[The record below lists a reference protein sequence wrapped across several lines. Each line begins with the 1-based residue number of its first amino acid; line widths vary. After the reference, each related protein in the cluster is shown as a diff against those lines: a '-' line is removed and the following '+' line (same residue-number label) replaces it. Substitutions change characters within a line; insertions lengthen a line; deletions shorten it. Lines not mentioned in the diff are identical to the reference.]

1 MTFLPLNTLRD
12 GAAELGIDLSESQ
25 LARLDDFAAFLV
37 DANSRFNLTRIT
49 QPQDIVTS
57 HYLDSFTCL
66 AALDVKP
73 GGRVI
78 DVGAGAGFPGI
89 PIKIARPDL
98 SVTLLEAT
106 RKKSDF
112 IAEAIRRM
120 GLENTIALAAR
131 AEAIGHEPEHR
142 ERYDAAYARALSEL
156 RVLAELCLPLVRQ
169 GGYVVAQKGRDIDE
183 ELVAAKPIICRLGGQ
198 IEDVK
203 QIRIPGTDI
212 IRRLVVIEKVKPTPA
227 GYPRAYG
234 RIGGGAESRR
244 RKAEDGEPGR
254 DRPMA

>member
-1 MTFLPLNTLRD
+1 MTFLPLNILRD
-12 GAAELGIDLSESQ
+12 GAAELGIDLSESR
-25 LARLDDFAAFLV
+25 LAHLDDFAAFLV
-37 DANSRFNLTRIT
+37 EANSRFNLTRIT

-78 DVGAGAGFPGI
+78 DVGSGAGFPGI

-120 GLENTIALAAR
+120 GLENTIALNAR
-131 AEAIGHEPEHR
+131 AEAIGRDPEHR

-169 GGYVVAQKGRDIDE
+169 GGYVVAQKGRDIDD
-183 ELVAAKPIICRLGGQ
+183 ELLAAKPIIDRLGGRV
-198 IEDVK
+198 EDVK
-203 QIRIPGTDI
+203 QIPIPGTDI
-212 IRRLVVIEKVKPTPA
+212 IRQLVVIEKAKPTPA
-227 GYPRAYG
+227 GYPRAYA
-234 RIGGGAESRR
+234 RIVGKGS
-244 RKAEDGEPGR
+244 
-254 DRPMA
+254 

>member
-1 MTFLPLNTLRD
+1 MTFLPLDILRD

-25 LARLDDFAAFLV
+25 LAHLDDFAAFLV
-37 DANSRFNLTRIT
+37 EANSRFNLTRIT
-49 QPQDIVTS
+49 QPEDIVTL

-73 GGRVI
+73 GGSII
-78 DVGAGAGFPGI
+78 DVGSGAGFPGI

-120 GLENTIALAAR
+120 GFENTIALNAR
-131 AEAIGHEPEHR
+131 AETIGRDPEHR
-142 ERYDAAYARALSEL
+142 ECYDAAYARALSEI
-156 RVLAELCLPLVRQ
+156 RVLAELCLPLVRP

-183 ELVAAKPIICRLGGQ
+183 ELIAARPIIGRLGGRV
-198 IEDVK
+198 EDVK
-203 QIRIPGTDI
+203 QMRIPGTDI
-212 IRRLVVIEKVKPTPA
+212 IRRLVLIEKAKPTPA
-227 GYPRAYG
+227 GYPRAYA
-234 RIGGGAESRR
+234 RIVGGEVMSR
-244 RKAEDGEPGR
+244 KL
-254 DRPMA
+254 